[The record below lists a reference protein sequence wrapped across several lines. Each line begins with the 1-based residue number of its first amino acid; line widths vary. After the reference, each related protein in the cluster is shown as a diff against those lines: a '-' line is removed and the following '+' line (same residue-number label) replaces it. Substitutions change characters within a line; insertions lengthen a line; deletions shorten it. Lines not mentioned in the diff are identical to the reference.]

1 MHGSVGFCTYVS
13 TTVCRCGPGMLC
25 LVQQLTKGC
34 MCVTL
39 FRCCM
44 QVRLATS
51 DLKQPIRAAQGAA
64 AQQAAALLKLSEQ
77 QALLQKQ
84 VDGSQE
90 LIAALQGLAAKQF
103 KVCVAGL
110 RCCQCTADTRA
121 CLAAAVKPV
130 AARIQSACWSPVTV

>member
-1 MHGSVGFCTYVS
+1 M
-13 TTVCRCGPGMLC
+13 
-25 LVQQLTKGC
+25 
-34 MCVTL
+34 L
-39 FRCCM
+39 FRFVLPPT

-77 QALLQKQ
+77 QVLLQKQ

-103 KVCVAGL
+103 KVCGL
-110 RCCQCTADTRA
+110 VP
-121 CLAAAVKPV
+121 L
-130 AARIQSACWSPVTV
+130 